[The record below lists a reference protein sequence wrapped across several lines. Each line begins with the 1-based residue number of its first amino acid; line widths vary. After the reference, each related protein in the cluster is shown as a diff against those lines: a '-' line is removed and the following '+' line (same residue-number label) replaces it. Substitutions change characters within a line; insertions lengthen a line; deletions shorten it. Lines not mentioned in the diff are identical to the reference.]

1 MTEDKWNA
9 RGAGRKEQRTHQP
22 TGGRGN
28 QGGLKI
34 GEMDRDTLI
43 SHGIAS
49 FTKESMM
56 ERSDAASFIVCNGCG
71 TIPIYNESQNF
82 YLCSLC
88 DGPVSF
94 IGDSPYNL
102 EPVPPTK
109 RSTVSF
115 SKVEIPYAT
124 KLFMQEMDFF
134 MNMGTRIL
142 TTKDVARLPAVE
154 DVEEAV
160 DAAAADIDGELAVRT
175 YQEILIPEIRKAA
188 DLPTSTEIESQ
199 VAALEEEQKKIMEE
213 EIELRRRK
221 DAIDAGL
228 GPGAITGVNAG
239 LVQPS
244 STIGVGLGVGDMGSD
259 VILGENMPAANP
271 FNNVSSVAP
280 VAANP
285 FNNVSGSSPNTGAA
299 NPFSNVGTGPVA
311 ANPFNNI
318 PNSNV
323 AVAPLQPTPGMSVI
337 PSQQPSAAPTFII
350 STTDEDLKRDG
361 FVEQGVMPTM
371 PLGQPDM
378 QGPAPEQTYP
388 RRTVRRTKPTMIA
401 PNPFNNMG
409 SAPPVSQTP
418 HTGGYDNTSYS
429 AYPEEE
435 RAVSAPSPSGAGTG
449 GFVKVEKLG

>member
-1 MTEDKWNA
+1 
-9 RGAGRKEQRTHQP
+9 
-22 TGGRGN
+22 
-28 QGGLKI
+28 
-34 GEMDRDTLI
+34 
-43 SHGIAS
+43 
-49 FTKESMM
+49 
-56 ERSDAASFIVCNGCG
+56 
-71 TIPIYNESQNF
+71 
-82 YLCSLC
+82 
-88 DGPVSF
+88 
-94 IGDSPYNL
+94 
-102 EPVPPTK
+102 
-109 RSTVSF
+109 
-115 SKVEIPYAT
+115 
-124 KLFMQEMDFF
+124 
-134 MNMGTRIL
+134 
-142 TTKDVARLPAVE
+142 
-154 DVEEAV
+154 
-160 DAAAADIDGELAVRT
+160 
-175 YQEILIPEIRKAA
+175 
-188 DLPTSTEIESQ
+188 
-199 VAALEEEQKKIMEE
+199 
-213 EIELRRRK
+213 
-221 DAIDAGL
+221 
-228 GPGAITGVNAG
+228 
-239 LVQPS
+239 
-244 STIGVGLGVGDMGSD
+244 MGSD

-285 FNNVSGSSPNTGAA
+285 FNNVAGSSPNTGAA